1 MLFPQF
7 FMFERQFMS
16 DQTPDWLKYD
26 EDAGIVTITLARPF
40 AVGGDKQ
47 TELAM
52 REPTVLDQKI
62 ASKAGTTGA
71 DHEVRLFANLLEIT
85 EAELG
90 AMRMKDYSRV
100 QQAYRL
106 FTN

>member
-1 MLFPQF
+1 
-7 FMFERQFMS
+7 MS

-26 EDAGIVTITLARPF
+26 EDKGVVTIILARPF
-40 AVGGDKQ
+40 LVNGEKRS
-47 TELAM
+47 ELHM

-62 ASKAGTTGA
+62 ASKAGSSGA
-71 DHEVRLFANLLEIT
+71 EHEVRLFANLLEIT
-85 EAELG
+85 EAELEG
-90 AMRMKDYSRV
+90 MRMKDYARV